1 MAKKIKEN
9 SYISAAGATHI
20 GQVRQTNQDN
30 FASRTGIH
38 VLADGM
44 GGHQGGEVASLEA
57 TSTIVE
63 SGKINSVADMVKS
76 VSKANQA
83 IIKRSKKDETLL
95 GMGTTVCV
103 LTEILGS
110 DGEIKI
116 AIANVGDSRV
126 YRLGGSELTQVTLD
140 HSLVADLVR
149 AGELTQEEASRH
161 PQRNIL
167 TRALGI
173 EQDLVIDTWELTP
186 VPGDRYLLCS
196 DGLFN
201 EIDDDKIAEILMEDE
216 ELEKIAQKLVN
227 HALQAGG
234 NDNIT
239 ALVLSVAEETKHE
252 KENWVLNEMVP
263 YPALKPLLNQSIDQE
278 IRNFDWKPIAICLS
292 TLLLII
298 SVFTAIGL
306 YARNGWFVG
315 EYNGGVAIFKGQSQG
330 VLWFEPTVERKTQI
344 SILDLSEETRQMV
357 VNSISM
363 NSFASLSQLKISI
376 TRFLPAFP
384 NFTLSDSSSI
394 SSVNFLTHPS
404 ASPSSTRKPVLL
416 SYTISGIPPTLDA
429 TTGFSIDIASLQD
442 NGVVSIP
449 VGKA

>member
-9 SYISAAGATHI
+9 SYISSAGATHI

-30 FASRTGIH
+30 FASRAGIH

-57 TSTIVE
+57 TSTIIE

-126 YRLGGSELTQVTLD
+126 YRLGESELTQVTLD

-201 EIDDDKIAEILMEDE
+201 EIGPSGMK
-216 ELEKIAQKLVN
+216 
-227 HALQAGG
+227 
-234 NDNIT
+234 
-239 ALVLSVAEETKHE
+239 
-252 KENWVLNEMVP
+252 
-263 YPALKPLLNQSIDQE
+263 
-278 IRNFDWKPIAICLS
+278 R
-292 TLLLII
+292 
-298 SVFTAIGL
+298 
-306 YARNGWFVG
+306 
-315 EYNGGVAIFKGQSQG
+315 AIFKIARSHMAQDQ
-330 VLWFEPTVERKTQI
+330 FEN
-344 SILDLSEETRQMV
+344 L
-357 VNSISM
+357 
-363 NSFASLSQLKISI
+363 
-376 TRFLPAFP
+376 
-384 NFTLSDSSSI
+384 
-394 SSVNFLTHPS
+394 
-404 ASPSSTRKPVLL
+404 
-416 SYTISGIPPTLDA
+416 PTLKNA
-429 TTGFSIDIASLQD
+429 IT
-442 NGVVSIP
+442 
-449 VGKA
+449 

>member
-1 MAKKIKEN
+1 MPKKRKEN
-9 SYISAAGATHI
+9 SCVNAAGATHI
-20 GQVRQTNQDN
+20 GQVRQTNQDSH
-30 FASRTGIH
+30 ASRAGIH

-57 TSTIVE
+57 ISTILE
-63 SGKINSVADMVKS
+63 TGKIDSVADMVKS

-83 IIKRSKKDETLL
+83 IIKRANRDETLS
-95 GMGTTVCV
+95 GMGTTVCL

-116 AIANVGDSRV
+116 GIANVGDSRI

-149 AGELTQEEASRH
+149 SGELTLEEASRH

-186 VPGDRYLLCS
+186 VAGDRYLLCS

-201 EIDDDKIAEILMEDE
+201 EIDDEKIAEILMADE
-216 ELEKIAQKLVN
+216 ELDHIAQNLVN
-227 HALQAGG
+227 SALKAGG
-234 NDNIT
+234 HDNIT
-239 ALVLSVAEETKHE
+239 ALVVSVTEEIKHE
-252 KENWVLNEMVP
+252 NGKWFLNEMVP
-263 YPALKPLLNQSIDQE
+263 YPVVKPLLNTSIDQE
-278 IRNFDWKPIAICLS
+278 IGNFDWKPIAICLS
-292 TLLLII
+292 TLLLIV

-315 EYNGGVAIFKGQSQG
+315 EYNGGVAIYKGRPQG

-344 SILDLSEETRQMV
+344 SILDLSKETRQIV
-357 VNSISM
+357 VDSISM
-363 NSFASLSQLKISI
+363 DSFEEAE
-376 TRFLPAFP
+376 
-384 NFTLSDSSSI
+384 
-394 SSVNFLTHPS
+394 
-404 ASPSSTRKPVLL
+404 
-416 SYTISGIPPTLDA
+416 
-429 TTGFSIDIASLQD
+429 
-442 NGVVSIP
+442 
-449 VGKA
+449 

>member
-1 MAKKIKEN
+1 MATKRKEN
-9 SYISAAGATHI
+9 SYINAAGSTHI
-20 GQVRQTNQDN
+20 GQVRQTNQDSY
-30 FASRTGIH
+30 ASRAGIH

-57 TSTIVE
+57 TSTILE
-63 SGKINSVADMVKS
+63 SGKIDSVADIVKS

-83 IIKRSKKDETLL
+83 IIKRAKKDETLL

-103 LTEILGS
+103 LTEIIGS
-110 DGEIKI
+110 DGGLKI
-116 AIANVGDSRV
+116 GIANVGDSRV

-149 AGELTQEEASRH
+149 AGELTKEEASRH

-186 VPGDRYLLCS
+186 VAGDRYLLCS

-201 EIDDDKIAEILMEDE
+201 EIDDGKIAEILMEDV
-216 ELEKIAQKLVN
+216 ELENIAENLVN
-227 HALQAGG
+227 NALKAGG
-234 NDNIT
+234 HDNVT
-239 ALVLSVAEETKHE
+239 ALVVSVSEETKLE
-252 KENWVLNEMVP
+252 NENWFLNEMIP
-263 YPALKPLLNQSIDQE
+263 YPAAKPLLNPSIDQE

-292 TLLLII
+292 TLFLIV

-315 EYNGGVAIFKGQSQG
+315 EYNGGVAIYKGQPQG

-344 SILDLSEETRQMV
+344 SILDLSEETRQIV
-357 VNSISM
+357 VDSISM
-363 NSFASLSQLKISI
+363 DSFEDAE
-376 TRFLPAFP
+376 RF
-384 NFTLSDSSSI
+384 
-394 SSVNFLTHPS
+394 VNEI
-404 ASPSSTRKPVLL
+404 R
-416 SYTISGIPPTLDA
+416 
-429 TTGFSIDIASLQD
+429 
-442 NGVVSIP
+442 N
-449 VGKA
+449 

>member
-30 FASRTGIH
+30 FASRAGIH

-57 TSTIVE
+57 TSTIIE

-186 VPGDRYLLCS
+186 APGDRYLLCS

-201 EIDDDKIAEILMEDE
+201 EIDDDKIAEILMADE

-239 ALVLSVAEETKHE
+239 ALVLSVTEETKHE

-363 NSFASLSQLKISI
+363 DSFEEAE
-376 TRFLPAFP
+376 RF
-384 NFTLSDSSSI
+384 
-394 SSVNFLTHPS
+394 V
-404 ASPSSTRKPVLL
+404 
-416 SYTISGIPPTLDA
+416 
-429 TTGFSIDIASLQD
+429 
-442 NGVVSIP
+442 
-449 VGKA
+449 KAIKN

>member
-1 MAKKIKEN
+1 MATKRKEN
-9 SYISAAGATHI
+9 SYINAAGATHI

-30 FASRTGIH
+30 FASRSGIH

-57 TSTIVE
+57 TSTILE
-63 SGKINSVADMVKS
+63 SGKIDSVADMVKS

-83 IIKRSKKDETLL
+83 IIKRAKKDETLS

-103 LTEILGS
+103 LTEISGS
-110 DGEIKI
+110 DGGRKI
-116 AIANVGDSRV
+116 GIANVGDSRV

-186 VPGDRYLLCS
+186 VAGDRYLLCS

-201 EIDDDKIAEILMEDE
+201 EIDNEKIAEILIADD
-216 ELEKIAQKLVN
+216 ELENIAQNLIDN
-227 HALQAGG
+227 ALKAGG
-234 NDNIT
+234 HDNIT
-239 ALVLSVAEETKHE
+239 ALVVSVGEETEFESK
-252 KENWVLNEMVP
+252 NWFLNEMTP
-263 YPALKPLLNQSIDQE
+263 YPAVKPRLNPSIDEE
-278 IRNFDWKPIAICLS
+278 IRNFDWKPVAICLS
-292 TLLLII
+292 TLFLIV

-315 EYNGGVAIFKGQSQG
+315 EYNGGVAIYKGRPQG
-330 VLWFEPTVERKTQI
+330 VLWFNPTVERKTQI
-344 SILDLSEETRQMV
+344 SILNLSEETRQV
-357 VNSISM
+357 VLDSISM
-363 NSFASLSQLKISI
+363 DSFEEAERFVSKI
-376 TRFLPAFP
+376 R
-384 NFTLSDSSSI
+384 N
-394 SSVNFLTHPS
+394 
-404 ASPSSTRKPVLL
+404 
-416 SYTISGIPPTLDA
+416 
-429 TTGFSIDIASLQD
+429 
-442 NGVVSIP
+442 
-449 VGKA
+449 

>member
-57 TSTIVE
+57 TSTIIE

-201 EIDDDKIAEILMEDE
+201 EIDDDKIAEILMADE

-239 ALVLSVAEETKHE
+239 ALVLSVTEETKHE

-363 NSFASLSQLKISI
+363 DSFEEAE
-376 TRFLPAFP
+376 RF
-384 NFTLSDSSSI
+384 
-394 SSVNFLTHPS
+394 V
-404 ASPSSTRKPVLL
+404 
-416 SYTISGIPPTLDA
+416 
-429 TTGFSIDIASLQD
+429 
-442 NGVVSIP
+442 
-449 VGKA
+449 KAIKN

>member
-30 FASRTGIH
+30 FASRAGIH

-57 TSTIVE
+57 TSTIIE

-201 EIDDDKIAEILMEDE
+201 EIDDDKIAEILMADE

-239 ALVLSVAEETKHE
+239 ALVLSVTEETKHE

-363 NSFASLSQLKISI
+363 DSFEEAE
-376 TRFLPAFP
+376 RF
-384 NFTLSDSSSI
+384 
-394 SSVNFLTHPS
+394 V
-404 ASPSSTRKPVLL
+404 
-416 SYTISGIPPTLDA
+416 
-429 TTGFSIDIASLQD
+429 
-442 NGVVSIP
+442 
-449 VGKA
+449 KAIKN

>member
-1 MAKKIKEN
+1 MAIKREKN
-9 SYISAAGATHI
+9 SYINAAGASHI
-20 GQVRQTNQDN
+20 GQVRQANQDN
-30 FASRTGIH
+30 YASRAGVH

-57 TSTIVE
+57 TSTILE
-63 SGKINSVADMVKS
+63 SGKISSIAEMVKS

-83 IIKRSKKDETLL
+83 IIKRAKKDETLS

-116 AIANVGDSRV
+116 GIANVGDSRV
-126 YRLGGSELTQVTLD
+126 YRLGNSELTQVTLD

-173 EQDLVIDTWELTP
+173 EQDLVIDTWELPLVTS
-186 VPGDRYLLCS
+186 DRYLLCS

-201 EIDDDKIAEILMEDE
+201 EIDDEKIAEILMADE
-216 ELEKIAQKLVN
+216 KLEKIAENLVIN
-227 HALQAGG
+227 ALEAGG

-239 ALVLSVAEETKHE
+239 ALVVSVVEETGFE
-252 KENWVLNEMVP
+252 NENWVLNEMIP
-263 YPALKPLLNQSIDQE
+263 YPAVKPLLNPSIDKE

-292 TLLLII
+292 TLFLIV

-315 EYNGGVAIFKGQSQG
+315 EYNGGIAIYKGQPQG
-330 VLWFEPTVERKTQI
+330 VLWFEPTLEIKTQI
-344 SILDLSEETRQMV
+344 SILDLPEETRQLVVDSISMDSFEAAERF
-357 VNSISM
+357 VNSIK
-363 NSFASLSQLKISI
+363 N
-376 TRFLPAFP
+376 
-384 NFTLSDSSSI
+384 
-394 SSVNFLTHPS
+394 
-404 ASPSSTRKPVLL
+404 
-416 SYTISGIPPTLDA
+416 
-429 TTGFSIDIASLQD
+429 
-442 NGVVSIP
+442 
-449 VGKA
+449 

>member
-1 MAKKIKEN
+1 MSKKRKESSCIN
-9 SYISAAGATHI
+9 AAGATHI
-20 GQVRQTNQDN
+20 GQVRQTNQDSY
-30 FASRTGIH
+30 ASRPGIH

-57 TSTIVE
+57 TSIILE
-63 SGKINSVADMVKS
+63 SGKIDSVADMVKS

-83 IIKRSKKDETLL
+83 IIKRANRDETLS
-95 GMGTTVCV
+95 GMGTTVCI

-116 AIANVGDSRV
+116 GIANVGDSRI

-149 AGELTQEEASRH
+149 SGELTLEEASRH

-173 EQDLVIDTWELTP
+173 EQDLIIDTWELAP
-186 VPGDRYLLCS
+186 VAGDRYLLCS

-201 EIDDDKIAEILMEDE
+201 EIDDEKIAEILIADD
-216 ELEKIAQKLVN
+216 ELENIAQNLVN
-227 HALQAGG
+227 SALKAGG
-234 NDNIT
+234 HDNIT
-239 ALVLSVAEETKHE
+239 ALVVSVAEEIKY
-252 KENWVLNEMVP
+252 ENEEWFLNEMVP
-263 YPALKPLLNQSIDQE
+263 YPAVKPLLNTSIDQE

-292 TLLLII
+292 TLLLIV

-315 EYNGGVAIFKGQSQG
+315 EYNGGVAIYKGRPQG

-344 SILDLSEETRQMV
+344 SILDLSKETRQIV
-357 VNSISM
+357 VDSISM
-363 NSFASLSQLKISI
+363 DSFEEAE
-376 TRFLPAFP
+376 RF
-384 NFTLSDSSSI
+384 
-394 SSVNFLTHPS
+394 VNEI
-404 ASPSSTRKPVLL
+404 R
-416 SYTISGIPPTLDA
+416 
-429 TTGFSIDIASLQD
+429 
-442 NGVVSIP
+442 N
-449 VGKA
+449 

>member
-9 SYISAAGATHI
+9 SYISSAGATHI

-30 FASRTGIH
+30 FASRAGIH

-57 TSTIVE
+57 TSTIIE

-201 EIDDDKIAEILMEDE
+201 EIDDDKIAEILMADE

-252 KENWVLNEMVP
+252 KENWVLDEMVP

-363 NSFASLSQLKISI
+363 DSFEEAE
-376 TRFLPAFP
+376 RF
-384 NFTLSDSSSI
+384 
-394 SSVNFLTHPS
+394 V
-404 ASPSSTRKPVLL
+404 
-416 SYTISGIPPTLDA
+416 
-429 TTGFSIDIASLQD
+429 
-442 NGVVSIP
+442 
-449 VGKA
+449 KAIKN

>member
-186 VPGDRYLLCS
+186 APGDRYLLCS

-201 EIDDDKIAEILMEDE
+201 EIDDDKIAEILMADE

-227 HALQAGG
+227 HALHAGG

-363 NSFASLSQLKISI
+363 DSFEEAE
-376 TRFLPAFP
+376 RF
-384 NFTLSDSSSI
+384 
-394 SSVNFLTHPS
+394 V
-404 ASPSSTRKPVLL
+404 
-416 SYTISGIPPTLDA
+416 
-429 TTGFSIDIASLQD
+429 
-442 NGVVSIP
+442 
-449 VGKA
+449 KAIKN

>member
-1 MAKKIKEN
+1 MSKKIREN

-30 FASRTGIH
+30 FASRAGIH

-57 TSTIVE
+57 TSTILE
-63 SGKINSVADMVKS
+63 SGKIDSIADMVKS

-126 YRLGGSELTQVTLD
+126 YRLGGSELTQVTHD

-186 VPGDRYLLCS
+186 VSGDRYLLCS

-201 EIDDDKIAEILMEDE
+201 EIDDDKIAEILMVDED
-216 ELEKIAQKLVN
+216 LEKIAQNLVTT
-227 HALQAGG
+227 ALKAGG
-234 NDNIT
+234 NDNVT
-239 ALVLSVAEETKHE
+239 ALVLSVKTETKQ
-252 KENWVLNEMVP
+252 ENESWFLNEMVP
-263 YPALKPLLNQSIDQE
+263 YQAFKPLLNQSFDQE

-292 TLLLII
+292 TLFLIV

-315 EYNGGVAIFKGQSQG
+315 EYNGGVAIYKGQPQG

-344 SILDLSEETRQMV
+344 SILDLSEETRQIV
-357 VNSISM
+357 VESISM
-363 NSFASLSQLKISI
+363 DSFEEAE
-376 TRFLPAFP
+376 RF
-384 NFTLSDSSSI
+384 
-394 SSVNFLTHPS
+394 V
-404 ASPSSTRKPVLL
+404 
-416 SYTISGIPPTLDA
+416 
-429 TTGFSIDIASLQD
+429 
-442 NGVVSIP
+442 
-449 VGKA
+449 KAIKN